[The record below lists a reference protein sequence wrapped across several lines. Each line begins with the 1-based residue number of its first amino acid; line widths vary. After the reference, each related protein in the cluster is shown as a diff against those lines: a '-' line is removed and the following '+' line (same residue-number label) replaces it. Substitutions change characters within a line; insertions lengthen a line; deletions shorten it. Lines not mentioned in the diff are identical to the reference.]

1 MAYSSYSYHS
11 LKVLVSVVSSV
22 VSFSNHTDCLVK
34 VTTEGGGEGAGRA
47 TALGF
52 KASG

>member
-1 MAYSSYSYHS
+1 MAYSSYSYHG
-11 LKVLVSVVSSV
+11 LKVIVSVVSSV

-34 VTTEGGGEGAGRA
+34 VTTEGGEGAGRA